1 MKRIPLIL
9 LILCCAAAIAVGAG
23 NSRDARDARA
33 RRDMAR
39 YMFYRANEVIAPIY
53 GMADTAFSDGLYL
66 LEAARATHD
75 PNLDAAAALGRLIL
89 TVDLGDST
97 VQERAYRDVMAHYFN
112 YPENTFAGE
121 FVSRLAGNRNDVS
134 AFIRVNRAMAAAHP
148 DRTDLLM
155 DLVDGYSAAYMLGDS
170 VYRDSALAVLGSLE
184 DRLGPD
190 PALIMR
196 YAWIDRDNLDTA
208 AIVGKIRQFTLSR
221 PTDASALYYTARM
234 YGLFEFPDS
243 ATKYLVMACEADSTY
258 GPAYLA
264 LADEYLR
271 QGDSLSYDRTV
282 IGVISS
288 PELEFDD
295 KLRVVQSYF
304 QNAYTDSTRTSF
316 TDSIFNILEDQHAGE
331 PQVYRLHGVYY
342 ATRDDYARSA
352 EYFRYALDL
361 DREDTDTYQML
372 IEAQQK
378 SGDTLGAIAT
388 GHMAI
393 ANWTDNLYFT
403 LLTAGMEMM
412 ADRPEAS
419 LATLDSFDVSDFVN
433 PKAMSSYHQS
443 RADALYKLGMPDSA
457 FAEYDRAI
465 ELDPTNSMAKNNA
478 AYFMACS
485 GIDLARARTLAE
497 EAVADD
503 PLNPT
508 LLDTYAW
515 VLFKIKDYKEARDQ
529 IELALTACGIDIEET
544 SEKAIN
550 PKSTD
555 TAAPAGPADPD
566 DDEASAEILDH
577 AGDIFYMNGEP
588 DLAVRF
594 WKMALQ
600 LDPGNQQIQ
609 KKIKHRAYFFE

>member
-1 MKRIPLIL
+1 M
-9 LILCCAAAIAVGAG
+9 AVGAG
-23 NSRDARDARA
+23 NHRENRDARA
-33 RRDMAR
+33 RRDLAR

-66 LEAARATHD
+66 LEASRAVDD
-75 PNLDAAAALGRLIL
+75 PNLDAAAALGRLVL
-89 TVDLGDST
+89 TVELGDSA
-97 VQERAYRDVMAHYFN
+97 VRERAYRDVLDHYFL
-112 YPENTFAGE
+112 YPENMFAGE
-121 FVSRLAGNRNDVS
+121 FVSRMAGNRNDVD
-134 AFIRVNRAMAAAHP
+134 AFLRVNKALAAAHP

-155 DLVDGYSAAYMLGDS
+155 DLIDGYGAAYMQGDS
-170 VYRDSALAVLGSLE
+170 AGRDSALATLRSLE
-184 DRLGPD
+184 ERLGPD

-196 YAWIDRDNLDTA
+196 YAWINQRDLDTA
-208 AIVGKIRQFTLSR
+208 AVVEKIRQFTLSR

-234 YGLFEFPDS
+234 YDVFQFPDS
-243 ATKYLVMACEADSTY
+243 TTKYLVLACRADSTY

-264 LADEYLR
+264 LADEYLSR
-271 QGDSLSYDRTV
+271 GDSAAYDRTV
-282 IGVISS
+282 ISVISS
-288 PELEFDD
+288 PEIEFDD
-295 KLRVVQSYF
+295 KLHIVQSYF
-304 QNAYTDSTRTSF
+304 QNAYTDSTRTAF
-316 TDSIFNILEDQHAGE
+316 TDTIFDILEDQHAGE
-331 PQVYRLHGVYY
+331 PQVYRLHGVYC

-361 DREDTDTYQML
+361 DREDRDTYSML

-393 ANWTDNLYFT
+393 ANWDDNLYFT
-403 LLTAGMEMM
+403 LLTAGIEMM
-412 ADRPEAS
+412 SDRPAAA
-419 LATLDSFDVSDFVN
+419 LATLDSFDITDFVN

-465 ELDPTNSMAKNNA
+465 EFDPENSMAKNNA

-485 GIDLARARTLAE
+485 GTDLGRARTLAE

-508 LLDTYAW
+508 MLDTYAW
-515 VLFKIKDYKEARDQ
+515 VLFKRKEYREAREQ
-529 IELALTACGIDIEET
+529 IELALTACGINIEET
-544 SEKAIN
+544 SEKAVN
-550 PKSTD
+550 PKGYDETAPDGQTADTD
-555 TAAPAGPADPD
+555 
-566 DDEASAEILDH
+566 EEVSSEILDH

-588 DLAVRF
+588 DTAVRF
-594 WKMALQ
+594 WKMALE
-600 LDPGNQQIQ
+600 LDSGNQQIQ